1 MVGIKLRNKP
11 IKVGT
16 VVHTNDK
23 YFQGSDGYSKNRE
36 AVIVGL
42 NGKKELV
49 LVKLTTSSNP
59 KYKQVPGY
67 KEGSKYMTESLYIL
81 DNEGKRIKISNVQDV
96 TDEYKFIRSRFPD
109 VSESAVQE
117 ILKVVLNDRKYGMRN
132 TRRYSQVIKKGSS

>member
-11 IKVGT
+11 IKVGS

-36 AVIVGL
+36 AVIVGI
-42 NGKKELV
+42 NDKNELV

-59 KYKQVPGY
+59 KYRQVLGY
-67 KEGSKYMTESLYIL
+67 EKGSKYMTESLYVL

-96 TDEYKFIRSRFPD
+96 TDEYKFIRSWFPD

-117 ILKVVLNDRKYGMRN
+117 ILRVILNDRRFGKRN
-132 TRRYSQVIKKGSS
+132 RRSLNKFYDK

>member
-1 MVGIKLRNKP
+1 
-11 IKVGT
+11 
-16 VVHTNDK
+16 
-23 YFQGSDGYSKNRE
+23 
-36 AVIVGL
+36 
-42 NGKKELV
+42 
-49 LVKLTTSSNP
+49 NP